1 MTKASILLA
10 IFSIISH
17 LCIAQMNPQYESYV
31 TWAAYPGENKIYQ
44 TVIVDGT
51 TTGGCTFTYV
61 CGPNNQ
67 QCTGTYPWCS
77 TARHYARIT
86 NVVNGVGGTSTGPQI
101 SPFQY
106 MSYQTTTVA
115 TVEQGEEVP
124 SSWEGAAI
132 CTVIGEMFKGGGGP
146 FLSLAVT
153 TVETVQDAGAGVC
166 ISRADCTGGV
176 TPRCNIGIVHEGHSP
191 CDPGHVC
198 ASIAYRFTRSGPY
211 SCSIAGCAPTTTLP
225 GPCTQ

>member
-132 CTVIGEMFKGGGGP
+132 CTVIGGD
-146 FLSLAVT
+146 
-153 TVETVQDAGAGVC
+153 VQRGRRTFPQ
-166 ISRADCTGGV
+166 SRRYNCRNSS
-176 TPRCNIGIVHEGHSP
+176 RCGCRCLHIE
-191 CDPGHVC
+191 
-198 ASIAYRFTRSGPY
+198 SGLHRRRH
-211 SCSIAGCAPTTTLP
+211 AAL
-225 GPCTQ
+225 